1 MPAQQRALIQPAVV
15 LAWLLHLRAAIFE
28 VVQHLAL
35 AQAPVLRRAVGY
47 RLLEVRVEAQD
58 LCAQCVSSIS
68 SRYGVMWRRQLVH
81 DWAHL
86 FVIGQPCRGLGVL
99 IARGRPLLTACDMH
113 TSL

>member
-28 VVQHLAL
+28 VVQHLTL
-35 AQAPVLRRAVGY
+35 AQAPVLCRAVGY
-47 RLLEVRVEAQD
+47 GLLEVRVEAQD
-58 LCAQCVSSIS
+58 LHAQCMSSVW
-68 SRYGVMWRRQLVH
+68 SRYGVRWRWQLEP

-113 TSL
+113 PSL